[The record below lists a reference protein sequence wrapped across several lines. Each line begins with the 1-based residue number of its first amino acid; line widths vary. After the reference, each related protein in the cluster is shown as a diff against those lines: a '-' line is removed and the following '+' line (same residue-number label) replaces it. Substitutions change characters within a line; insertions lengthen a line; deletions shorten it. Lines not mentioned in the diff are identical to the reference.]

1 MMKKVEEK
9 AVLCWSAK
17 HAVRVL
23 EMQGFKVCVCV
34 SAAHADIIGR
44 VNRQPRV
51 YLNGMKPY

>member
-1 MMKKVEEK
+1 MMNKVEEK

-34 SAAHADIIGR
+34 RHHRESQ
-44 VNRQPRV
+44 QPRD
-51 YLNGMKPY
+51 YMNGMEPY